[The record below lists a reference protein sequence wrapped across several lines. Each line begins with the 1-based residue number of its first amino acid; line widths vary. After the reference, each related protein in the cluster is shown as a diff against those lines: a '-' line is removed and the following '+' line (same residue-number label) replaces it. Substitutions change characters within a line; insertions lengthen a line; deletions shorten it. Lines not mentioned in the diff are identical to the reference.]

1 MGMTRIVRGVS
12 TRTQLTVAALIFALL
27 TLTTIYTSPL
37 TAGLES
43 GSALSKSTP
52 KQRNL
57 LMQEIAWDLPLLQHF
72 LRMQVSREVVS
83 LPASPVMVRTRR
95 AGRFCNRPPPIA

>member
-1 MGMTRIVRGVS
+1 VI
-12 TRTQLTVAALIFALL
+12 LALL
-27 TLTTIYTSPL
+27 AFTVIYTSPL

-57 LMQEIAWDLPLLQHF
+57 LVQEIAWELPLLQHF
-72 LRMQVSREVVS
+72 PWVQVSREVVA
-83 LPASPVMVRTRR
+83 LPAEPVLVRTRR